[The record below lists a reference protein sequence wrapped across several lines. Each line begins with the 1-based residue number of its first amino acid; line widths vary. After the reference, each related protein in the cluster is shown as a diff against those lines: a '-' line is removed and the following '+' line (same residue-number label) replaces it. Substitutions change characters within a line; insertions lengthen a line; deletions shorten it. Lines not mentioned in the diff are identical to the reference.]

1 MPLDYLAIALR
12 WLHLLSAA
20 ATIGGVMLIRFA
32 LLPAADELPE
42 ATRRQLHDGVRARW
56 KLVVH
61 AAIGLLLLT
70 GFINFFRSSLGLFPS
85 GSVESKLYNSLFG
98 VKVILAVCVFGL
110 AEVLLGS
117 SPLAE
122 KLRAKAKTW
131 QTVNLV
137 LLVLIVCLS
146 GVMSRMHTAP
156 NASPSAAVQELKKL
170 KLGT

>member
-12 WLHLLSAA
+12 WIHVFSAA
-20 ATIGGVMLIRFA
+20 TTIGGVMLIRFA
-32 LLPAADELPE
+32 LLPAADELPD
-42 ATRRQLHDGVRARW
+42 AARRQLHDGVRARW
-56 KLVVH
+56 KMVVH
-61 AAIGLLLLT
+61 AAIALLLLS

-85 GSVESKLYNSLFG
+85 GSAESKLYNALFG
-98 VKVILAVCVFGL
+98 VKFLLAIGVFGL
-110 AEVLLGS
+110 AEVLMGS

-146 GVMSRMHTAP
+146 GVMGRMHTAP
-156 NASPSAAVQELKKL
+156 NATPAAVEQQPVP
-170 KLGT
+170 